1 MVLACRVALRRVRA
15 MCFQVPAPRPV
26 QLLPALPAPGPRTQ
40 RTTLML
46 RNLPNNYTRNMAC
59 GLFGSGRVV
68 KSRLRQELCKVAEVC
83 TMMDKEGF
91 KGSYD
96 FIYLPIAAWQ
106 HAFDSFS
113 RVGR

>member
-1 MVLACRVALRRVRA
+1 